1 MKKFLHD
8 KTIEE
13 LKEIVAEYNQ
23 PAFRAK
29 QLKEAL
35 FLGKAGSEITNL
47 PKAFISEI
55 EKDYEF
61 EPVKI
66 VKVQNSSDGT
76 IKFGLSLF
84 DGGII
89 EMVLMRYEYGN
100 TLCISTQVG
109 CRMGCAFCASGM
121 FGLVRNLESSEMI
134 GEVITANKYL
144 GGTIKER
151 KVTNIVL
158 MGCGEPLD
166 NYENVTKFIDVISGE
181 FGISERNISLSTCG
195 LVDNIYRLADD
206 GYKVNL
212 TISLH
217 APEDET
223 RKKLMKIANRYTI
236 DEVVKACD
244 YYFETN
250 KRRVYFEYTLC
261 KGINDSLLQAKQL
274 AHLLKGRV
282 CHVNVINLNS
292 VVGKDLIPCDKKH
305 AYAFVGALEENG
317 ISATLRRTLG
327 QDIDGACG
335 QLRQGIMESNDEV

>member
-8 KTIEE
+8 KTLDE
-13 LKEIVAEYNQ
+13 LKQIVAEYKQ
-23 PAFRAK
+23 PSFRAK
-29 QLKEAL
+29 QLQEAL
-35 FLGKAGSEITNL
+35 LLGKGSSEITNL
-47 PKAFISEI
+47 PKAFTHELESE
-55 EKDYEF
+55 YEF

-66 VKVQNSSDGT
+66 VKVQKSSDGT
-76 IKFGLSLF
+76 IKFGLSLY

-89 EMVLMRYEYGN
+89 EMVLMSYEYGN

-121 FGLVRNLESSEMI
+121 FGLVRNLEASEMI

-144 GGTIKER
+144 GGNVKER
-151 KVTNIVL
+151 KITNIVL

-166 NYENVTKFIDVISGE
+166 NYENVTKFIDVISGD

-195 LVDNIYRLADD
+195 LVDKIYKLADD

-217 APEDET
+217 APDDET

-236 DEVVKACD
+236 DEIIKACD
-244 YYFETN
+244 YYFDKN

-261 KGINDSLLQAKQL
+261 MGINDSLLQAKQL
-274 AHLLKGRV
+274 SHLLKGRV
-282 CHVNVINLNS
+282 CHVNVINLNN
-292 VVGKDLIPCDKKH
+292 VATKDLIPCDKKH
-305 AYAFVGALEENG
+305 AYAFVATLNENG

-335 QLRQGIMESNDEV
+335 QLRQGIMENKNEV